1 MGFPK
6 LLTLA
11 LLVLA
16 VWFATRW
23 IQRVNAIRAAM
34 ARHEAELRT
43 AGRPGGRAVPAAEDM
58 VKCRSCGVYV
68 SPRGAAACGRPD
80 CPYGRA

>member
-1 MGFPK
+1 MGIPK

-16 VWFATRW
+16 VWFAWRW
-23 IQRVNAIRAAM
+23 VQRVNAIRSAM
-34 ARHEAELRT
+34 ARREAEIRS
-43 AGRPGGRAVPAAEDM
+43 ASRHGGGGVPAAEDM

-68 SPRGAAACGRPD
+68 SPAAGACGRPD
-80 CPYGRA
+80 CPFGRG